1 MTVLH
6 GRAPWAVGSREG
18 WECPMSAPSLVHVP
32 AGSWDAAAATLQ
44 AQSLVVLSCPP
55 ALLLRAEDTL

>member
-44 AQSLVVLSCPP
+44 AQSLVMLSCPP